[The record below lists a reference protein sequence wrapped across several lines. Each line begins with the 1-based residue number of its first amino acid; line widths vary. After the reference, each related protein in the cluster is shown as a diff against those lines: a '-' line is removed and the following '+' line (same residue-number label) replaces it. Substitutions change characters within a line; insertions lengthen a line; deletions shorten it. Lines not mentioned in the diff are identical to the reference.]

1 MGQKTHTNK
10 QKWLHQNQLLEY
22 DSIDSVHGVHDL
34 LYLINNTA
42 KEEGI
47 IDVVCPLFRIQDF
60 EYTPECI
67 IFDLLRIPLYH
78 GWLVDPQ
85 DSRTVEAVGNCSYNQ
100 LVEKIIGDRSS
111 EKEEL
116 VNQGNTG
123 LTVLRVESLGACG
136 PLTFQRLQ
144 AHNMIHVLALQ
155 IKKYYAHMAQHSV

>member
-1 MGQKTHTNK
+1 M
-10 QKWLHQNQLLEY
+10 
-22 DSIDSVHGVHDL
+22 
-34 LYLINNTA
+34 
-42 KEEGI
+42 
-47 IDVVCPLFRIQDF
+47 VCPLFRIQDF

-136 PLTFQRLQ
+136 PLTFQRLHT
-144 AHNMIHVLALQ
+144 HNMIHGLTLQ
-155 IKKYYAHMAQHSV
+155 IKNYYARMAQHSV

>member
-1 MGQKTHTNK
+1 M
-10 QKWLHQNQLLEY
+10 
-22 DSIDSVHGVHDL
+22 
-34 LYLINNTA
+34 
-42 KEEGI
+42 
-47 IDVVCPLFRIQDF
+47 VCPLFRIQDF

-136 PLTFQRLQ
+136 PLTEDYRL
-144 AHNMIHVLALQ
+144 HNMIHALTLQ
-155 IKKYYAHMAQHSV
+155 IKNYYARMAQHSV